1 MHIYLATG
9 TSDFMEILQKK
20 YKKENMTV
28 LYGGN
33 QSLLMHVTEG
43 KTKFA
48 TPQSFEVV
56 KSVNDFVEHGFYT
69 ITYIDIFVD
78 SLISFEG
85 RMQAKEF
92 HFLNEPGF
100 IAYKLL
106 KPINS
111 SVFAIIQQWTG
122 ANSYEAWKMS
132 SNYKTD
138 FDFMN
143 DKDSLD
149 RHATIAS
156 VAPYTKMYST
166 AQVEEEIEED
176 DHL

>member
-1 MHIYLATG
+1 MYVYLATG

-28 LYGGN
+28 LYGGQ

-56 KSVNDFVEHGFYT
+56 DSANEFADNGFYT

-85 RMQAKEF
+85 RMQAKNF
-92 HFLNEPGF
+92 HFVNEPGF

-106 KPINS
+106 KPIKS

-132 SNYKTD
+132 ANYPID
-138 FDFMN
+138 FDFM
-143 DKDSLD
+143 DEKAPTD
-149 RHATIAS
+149 RHTTISA

-166 AQVEEEIEED
+166 APVEEEIEED